1 MILTIISICILLL
14 GVVFAVLYQRDK
26 WNDLLFGLQ
35 LFGLLIGIVFTAICV
50 GMIATINSSTS
61 HDNLKIAYEESITD
75 IQNDYNYI
83 QDLADDKAKSVAII
97 NYNNKVKEFKTEIKQ
112 NKLLLDNPWINWFNN
127 YAYRDMDENI
137 VDYIK

>member
-35 LFGLLIGIVFTAICV
+35 LFSLVFGTLFTVLCGI
-50 GMIATINSSTS
+50 MILSVNNSTS
-61 HDNLKIAYEESITD
+61 HNNLKIAYEESITD

-83 QDLADDKAKSVAII
+83 QELVDDKAKSVAII

-112 NKLLLDNPWINWFNN
+112 NKVLVDNPWFNWFNN
-127 YAYRDMDENI
+127 YAYKDMDENI